1 MATSRSRA
9 VLSNKQR
16 IKPIQRRHLF
26 GGAFFYRQSR
36 INPLFLAHNVTH
48 RDHIDTAS
56 RSDRA
61 FRQRKAQ
68 TTLSVWS
75 ISKATVTNRLRM
87 ITTRTARST
96 LPYFV
101 LRPAITSHF
110 EVRTAPLTPHIGARL
125 ATSRLVH
132 RRSRLTL
139 LLLMRQHSVRC
150 CHFALQN
157 LRIRLSFVHESTYGS
172 RLRVRRLWPFR

>member
-9 VLSNKQR
+9 ALSNKR
-16 IKPIQRRHLF
+16 RTEPIQRRHLF

-48 RDHIDTAS
+48 RDHIDTAY

-61 FRQRKAQ
+61 FRQRKAF
-68 TTLSVWS
+68 SV
-75 ISKATVTNRLRM
+75 INFKTKVTNRLRM

-101 LRPAITSHF
+101 LLPAITSHF

-139 LLLMRQHSVRC
+139 LLLMRQHSVGC
-150 CHFALQN
+150 CLFDLQN
-157 LRIRLSFVHESTYGS
+157 VRIRLSFVHESTY
-172 RLRVRRLWPFR
+172 